1 MKTNLPGTVSPI
13 IRRRAALAWGVGML
27 VVASS
32 LAGCGRPA
40 DIPRPASLRGRVT
53 WRGKPLAYAMVYAVS
68 EAAPNA
74 GPASAQTEKNGTYTM
89 AGVAGGRVRI
99 AVVTSKPPDAAPD
112 SSCDPKYA
120 DWRTSDLAVDTT
132 AGETTFDI
140 ALQ

>member
-27 VVASS
+27 VVAIS

-40 DIPRPASLRGRVT
+40 DIPRPAALRGRVT

-68 EAAPNA
+68 EASPNA
-74 GPASAQTEKNGTYTM
+74 GPASAQTEKKGTYAM
-89 AGVAGGRVRI
+89 AGVPGGRVRI
-99 AVVTSKPPDAAPD
+99 AVVPSLPPDAAPD

>member
-13 IRRRAALAWGVGML
+13 IRRRAAQAWGVGML
-27 VVASS
+27 VVAIS

-40 DIPRPASLRGRVT
+40 DIPRPAALRGRVT

-74 GPASAQTEKNGTYTM
+74 GPASAQTEKKGTYAM
-89 AGVAGGRVRI
+89 AGVPGGRVRI
-99 AVVTSKPPDAAPD
+99 AVVPSLPPDAAPD

>member
-13 IRRRAALAWGVGML
+13 IRRRAAQAWGVGML
-27 VVASS
+27 VVAIS

-40 DIPRPASLRGRVT
+40 DIPRPAALRGRVT

-89 AGVAGGRVRI
+89 AGVPGGRVRI

>member
-1 MKTNLPGTVSPI
+1 MKTNLPGTLPPI
-13 IRRRAALAWGVGML
+13 IRRRAALACGVGML

-40 DIPRPASLRGRVT
+40 DISRPAALRGRVT
-53 WRGKPLAYAMVYAVS
+53 WRGKPLAYATVYAVS

-74 GPASAQTEKNGTYTM
+74 GPASAQTEKNGAYAM

-99 AVVTSKPPDAAPD
+99 AVVTSKPPDAPPG
-112 SSCDPKYA
+112 SSCDRKYA

>member
-1 MKTNLPGTVSPI
+1 MKTQLPKTVSRI

-32 LAGCGRPA
+32 HTGCGRTA
-40 DIPRPASLRGRVT
+40 DSPRPATLRGRVT

-74 GPASAQTEKNGTYTM
+74 GSASAQTEKNGTYTM
-89 AGVAGGRVRI
+89 AGVPGGRVRI
-99 AVVTSKPPDAAPD
+99 AVVTSKPPDAAPG

-120 DWRTSDLAVDTT
+120 DWRTSDLTVDTT

>member
-1 MKTNLPGTVSPI
+1 
-13 IRRRAALAWGVGML
+13 ML

-40 DIPRPASLRGRVT
+40 DIPRPAALRGRVT
-53 WRGKPLAYAMVYAVS
+53 WRGKPLAFAMVYAVS

-74 GPASAQTEKNGTYTM
+74 APASAQTEKNGTYTM
-89 AGVAGGRVRI
+89 AGVPGGRVRI

-132 AGETTFDI
+132 AG
-140 ALQ
+140 